1 MKYFEVTATLK
12 RALGD
17 IRILEIATNDAANE
31 NLPQYRMYDIRHAID
46 KATYIRDELQKLM
59 ETTWEDD

>member
-17 IRILEIATNDAANE
+17 IRILEIATNDAAE
-31 NLPQYRMYDIRHAID
+31 ERLAQYRMWDIRKAID
-46 KATYIRDELQKLM
+46 KAAYIRDELQKLM
-59 ETTWEDD
+59 ETTWEED